1 MHNLPTSS
9 HAPSANRI
17 ASEFRIVGWI
27 GFFLQLAL
35 GLIPIF
41 IAVPVLFFG
50 DSQRRMA
57 NRYSMGTFFAYACL
71 FVLLFTIYWC
81 FRYTRL
87 SKKIDD
93 PYLRPSKAE
102 VIRDI
107 WIGIIANVG
116 GMIFAVIVMMTQ
128 VGLLLNRVLSLP
140 QGASTIYTRV
150 PGAAVATPGLP
161 ITPLQMMSMQAIVNA
176 IAAEL
181 VGVIVALWLLYRIM
195 PRISYE

>member
-93 PYLRPSKAE
+93 PCLRRIGGRNCCSLAVVSNYAPYLLR
-102 VIRDI
+102 V
-107 WIGIIANVG
+107 NG
-116 GMIFAVIVMMTQ
+116 GMEDGE
-128 VGLLLNRVLSLP
+128 VGRW
-140 QGASTIYTRV
+140 GE
-150 PGAAVATPGLP
+150 
-161 ITPLQMMSMQAIVNA
+161 M
-176 IAAEL
+176 
-181 VGVIVALWLLYRIM
+181 
-195 PRISYE
+195 